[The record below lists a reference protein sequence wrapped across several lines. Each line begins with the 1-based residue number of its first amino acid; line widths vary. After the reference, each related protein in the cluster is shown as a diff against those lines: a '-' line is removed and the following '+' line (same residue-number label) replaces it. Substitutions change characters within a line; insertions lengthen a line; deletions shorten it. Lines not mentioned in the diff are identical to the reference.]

1 MKVNPR
7 VLIFILSV
15 VFLILCFCGK
25 TIEGACNIQY
35 NQDEL
40 TVSYG
45 GTIIDANMDL
55 NEAGDLEITCNDSN
69 GYARRY
75 LGGLYSCEPNLDNT
89 ISIPYSE
96 GNDRTCSTISTTCE
110 IRDEDIPENASLRLN
125 NRDGEQVDS
134 GFLLSSNQTVDVVCN
149 NDYYVDGNLG
159 DNYQRVRATCTA
171 SDGTNTGG
179 SLNWGEKI
187 DNINNICQTGC
198 VIPDNVGNKYDF
210 LYYPDDTTIYEPGSV
225 VDIDGS
231 VKLRC
236 NTINSEGVPY
246 SQTEQC
252 TLYDSNSQ
260 RGAPY
265 TLIHGN
271 PESRCDAQATAYG
284 NCITPDNQGVG
295 GYLVD
300 NDGNRV
306 DPISYIADG
315 TRINVACNTGYE
327 LSGPSNISYLCEEG
341 ELYVDSNLCVL
352 SAETENVDPSP
363 PETPPE
369 TETQPQPETETPPP
383 PVTPPEEMQPFTA
396 TSNRPTSNCNMNYTQ
411 GGGWDNSYNMY
422 STEYPMDVFPRGTFN
437 YDDCVS
443 NAREYI
449 NDEEP
454 EVVCT
459 NQVKDIVNNT
469 IVNGSDNLNGVDDV
483 AGLLRDCNVSYNVI
497 NGEIS
502 PILSMG

>member
-7 VLIFILSV
+7 VLIFILAV

-35 NQDEL
+35 NQNEL
-40 TVSYG
+40 TVSYQ
-45 GTIIDANMDL
+45 GTIINANADL
-55 NEAGDLEITCNDSN
+55 NEAGALDITCNDRD

-75 LGGLYSCEPNLDNT
+75 LGGSYSCNPNLNND
-89 ISIPYSE
+89 ILIPYSE
-96 GNDRTCSTISTTCE
+96 QNDRTCSTISTTCE
-110 IRDEDIPENASLRLN
+110 IRDEDIPENGSLRLN
-125 NRDGEQVDS
+125 GRDGEQVDS
-134 GFLLSSNQTVDVVCN
+134 GFLLSSNETVDVVCN

-159 DNYQRVRATCTA
+159 DNNYNRVRATCTA
-171 SDGTNTGG
+171 SDDTNTGG
-179 SLNWGEKI
+179 SLNWGEKV

-210 LYYPDDTTIYEPGSV
+210 LYYPDDTNTIYEPGSV
-225 VDIDGS
+225 VDIGDS

-252 TLYDSNSQ
+252 DLYDSNSQ

-265 TLIHGN
+265 TLIHDN
-271 PESRCDAQATAYG
+271 PESRCDSNANYNN

-327 LSGPSNISYLCEEG
+327 LSGPSDISYLCVEG
-341 ELYVDSNLCVL
+341 RDLSIGSNLCVL
-352 SAETENVDPSP
+352 STETENVDPSP
-363 PETPPE
+363 PDTPTPEETPTPA
-369 TETQPQPETETPPP
+369 ETP
-383 PVTPPEEMQPFTA
+383 TPEEIPPFTA
-396 TSNRPTSNCNMNYTQ
+396 TSDRPTSECNMNYTQ
-411 GGGWDNSYNMY
+411 GGGWDNRYNMY
-422 STEYPMDVFPRGTFN
+422 STEYPDAFPNGTFN

-443 NAREYI
+443 NAREWI

-454 EVVCT
+454 EDVCT

-469 IVNGSDNLNGVDDV
+469 IVNGTDNLNGVDDV

-502 PILSMG
+502 PILSMGYSN